1 MMQCK
6 SSCRAS
12 SRAGHILLMSGRILR
27 EGLTPCS
34 AKEDLEELSS
44 LGHFLKG
51 SSATLG
57 LVRVRDGCE
66 KIQRFGK
73 LENEDG
79 SSEPDAAL
87 CLQRIRDALAAIKT
101 DYQDVET
108 RLRAYYEDDE

>member
-1 MMQCK
+1 M
-6 SSCRAS
+6 
-12 SRAGHILLMSGRILR
+12 
-27 EGLTPCS
+27 
-34 AKEDLEELSS
+34 EELSS

-79 SSEPDAAL
+79 SAEPNADL
-87 CLQRIRDALAAIKT
+87 CLDRIKEALAAVKT
-101 DYQDVET
+101 DYQDAEI
-108 RLRAYYEDDE
+108 RLRKFYEAEDA